1 MARILIQ
8 ALVVALVVPGLLIG
22 LATLRRKMK
31 NPEKSWFLC
40 FLNVALFPVKLFG
53 LGPFKTGKLTLE
65 KAMKYAIK
73 KTKLSNFGD
82 TRFVD
87 NYKIVTESKTCKAL
101 QLTPVGYFSYRIEL
115 NMTMCRRL
123 MHIDYM
129 KRFPQISQTNIR
141 EPLFV
146 IGMPRTGTTFLHRL
160 LSLDPAVRAPLT
172 WELLSPIPRVD
183 ATVSQDEMNK
193 DLASRR
199 KYIKKMLDTRQAM
212 GDRALQHIHEIAYDL
227 PEECL
232 LALTDEIPLL
242 LSLLY
247 PLFVHADD
255 YFNGVNFD
263 DMVKAYEQYRET
275 LQILAYSNGDRG
287 DNTKRWVLKCPAH
300 VFHSKEIC
308 KAFPGAKIVW

>member
-1 MARILIQ
+1 MGRPLIQ
-8 ALVVALVVPGLLIG
+8 VLVVAVIVPLVVAV
-22 LATLRRKMK
+22 LATIRRKSK
-31 NPEKSWFLC
+31 NPEKSWHLC
-40 FLNVALFPVKLFG
+40 LLNVVLYPLQLLGV
-53 LGPFKTGKLTLE
+53 GPFKAGKLTLE

-73 KTKLSNFGD
+73 KTKLSDFGE
-82 TRFVD
+82 TRFVK
-87 NYKIVTESKTCKAL
+87 NYQLVTDTPTYKSL
-101 QLTPVGYFSYRIEL
+101 QLTPIGYFSYRIEL

-123 MHIDYM
+123 MHVDYV
-129 KRFPQISQTNIR
+129 KRFPQVLNTAIR

-160 LSLDPAVRAPLT
+160 LSLDPAVRSPLT

-193 DLASRR
+193 DLDKRR
-199 KYIKKMLDTRQAM
+199 KYIKKMLETRQAM

-232 LALTDEIPLL
+232 LALTDELPML
-242 LSLLY
+242 LSLFY
-247 PLFVHADD
+247 PLFVHVNE
-255 YFNGVNFD
+255 YFKIPFD
-263 DMVKAYEQYRET
+263 DIVKAYEQYRET

-287 DNTKRWVLKCPAH
+287 DNTKKWVVKCPAH
-300 VFHSKEIC
+300 IFYSREIV